1 MRISKSQAIVLL
13 ITVAIIGSLTYMGFK
28 TSRVS
33 QNDAASVVVINNSL
47 ETLTEEEESSLP
59 DSLKSMVRANGHD
72 PAVLKHLINGMDS
85 LGKRLVSAHL
95 MEQLADQDPNES
107 NWMIAGSKY
116 YSIAVMSNDTNL
128 FKDAGSHAR
137 DAFEKALQLNPHSLD
152 AKNALA
158 SCYVDIDKDIMK
170 GVGLL
175 KQVVA
180 TDSNNVQALFTLGML
195 SMQSGQWDKAK
206 QRFERLTEL
215 QPFNPEYYYYVGEV
229 YAKSGDTKAAI
240 DSYEKCKTLLKD
252 KAAQKEIQTLI
263 DKLKSI

>member
-13 ITVAIIGSLTYMGFK
+13 FTIAIVGSLTYMGFK

-33 QNDAASVVVINNSL
+33 QDDATAVSVVTNSL
-47 ETLTEEEESSLP
+47 EMLTDEEINSLP
-59 DSLKSMVRANGHD
+59 DSLKMQVSAEDNNTV
-72 PAVLKHLINGMDS
+72 VLKQLITGMDS
-85 LGKRLVSAHL
+85 LGKRLVSARL
-95 MEQLADQDPNES
+95 MEQLAGLDPNES

-116 YSIAVMSNDTNL
+116 YSIAVMSNDSNL
-128 FKDAGSHAR
+128 FQDAGSHAR
-137 DAFEKALQLNPHSLD
+137 DAFEKALQLNPQSLD

-240 DSYEKCKTLLKD
+240 ESYEKCKTLLKD
-252 KAAQKEIQTLI
+252 KTAQKEIQTLI